1 MPSLAK
7 ASSNAPKSLFLERVE
22 RNLHSKCIK
31 RYTTFTNTQFTCF
44 EPFKKVF
51 HVIAKCSSLNV
62 PLKSYENNIVTITKE
77 IINELNSQQNS
88 IIRFYNVAE
97 KENNYGPQYIPIL
110 NYSDHGILKSY
121 LQNNF
126 DKLNWSR
133 KLDLAQQLADA
144 IKFMHENEIIHGNF
158 HSNNILI
165 YENNIKFIDFWP
177 NMAHFQNE
185 ETYKITKKSDIYM
198 LGVLMWEISKSR
210 PPFEPPKE
218 ICQLSELTIDMLN
231 DAKVEF
237 IEKSQM
243 TYIDLYTGMYNTIS
257 YDMNTVKG
265 NETSGF
271 QFIIYD
277 YSTFYMI
284 I

>member
-22 RNLHSKCIK
+22 RNLHSKCVK

-51 HVIAKCSSLNV
+51 HVIAKCSSLKV
-62 PLKSYENNIVTITKE
+62 SLKSYENNIVTITKE

-144 IKFMHENEIIHGNF
+144 IK
-158 HSNNILI
+158 
-165 YENNIKFIDFWP
+165 
-177 NMAHFQNE
+177 
-185 ETYKITKKSDIYM
+185 ITKKSDIYM

-231 DAKVEF
+231 DARVEF

-243 TYIDLYTGMYNTIS
+243 TYIDLYTEENPVSRYLS
-257 YDMNTVKG
+257 P
-265 NETSGF
+265 EEL
-271 QFIIYD
+271 
-277 YSTFYMI
+277 
-284 I
+284 